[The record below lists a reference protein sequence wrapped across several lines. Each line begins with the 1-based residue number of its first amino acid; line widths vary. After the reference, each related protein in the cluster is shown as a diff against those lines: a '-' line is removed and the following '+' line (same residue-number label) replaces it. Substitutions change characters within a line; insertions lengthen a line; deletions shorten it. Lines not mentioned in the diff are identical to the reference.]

1 MKTVIQLS
9 YVQYYVQ
16 LMKRRYSM
24 TLDPSLMRKVDVL
37 VDGSRFRNRS
47 ETAEFLLKLGVEQFR
62 PERTAIILC
71 GGLETRIRPSPFST
85 PKPLLPIGYQALLEY
100 QIQYLKRFEFDR
112 IILAIG
118 FLQEQIVRY
127 FDEHKLGVRLRYS
140 FEKEPLDTGGAIK
153 NAESRVTSDFLTLLG
168 DVIFSELDLD
178 RLIYA
183 HKKANASATVVLA
196 KSRTPARFG
205 AVELDDQG
213 RVVDFVEKS
222 RKQPTGETWVNA
234 GVYVISPSTLSKIP
248 KGRRTSLELDIF
260 PKLMR
265 DGSIFGYK
273 HEGYWADVGTPED
286 YLRVQKDL
294 ITGVFKPHEAVA

>member
-1 MKTVIQLS
+1 
-9 YVQYYVQ
+9 
-16 LMKRRYSM
+16 M
-24 TLDPSLMRKVDVL
+24 TLDPSLMRKVDLL

-47 ETAEFLLKLGVEQFR
+47 ETAEVLLKIGVEQFR
-62 PERTAIILC
+62 PERTALILC

-127 FDEHKLGVRLRYS
+127 LDEHRLGVRLRYS

-153 NAESRVTSDFLTLLG
+153 NAESMINSDFLTLNG

-178 RLIYA
+178 KLIYA
-183 HKKANASATVVLA
+183 HKKSNANATVVLA
-196 KSRTPARFG
+196 KSTTPARFG
-205 AVELDDQG
+205 AVELDEQNKI
-213 RVVDFVEKS
+213 VNFVEKP
-222 RKQPTGETWVNA
+222 RRQTVGETWVNA
-234 GVYVISPSTLSKIP
+234 GVYVISPSALSKIP
-248 KGRRTSLELDIF
+248 KGRRTSLELDVF

-265 DGSIFGYK
+265 EGSIFGYR

-294 ITGVFKPHEAVA
+294 ITGIFKPQEVLA

>member
-1 MKTVIQLS
+1 
-9 YVQYYVQ
+9 
-16 LMKRRYSM
+16 MKRRYSM
-24 TLDPSLMRKVDVL
+24 TLDPSLMRKVDLL

-62 PERTAIILC
+62 PERTALILC

-127 FDEHKLGVRLRYS
+127 LDEHKLGVRLRYS

-153 NAESRVTSDFLTLLG
+153 NAESMISSDFLALNG

-183 HKKANASATVVLA
+183 HKKSNATATIVLA
-196 KSRTPARFG
+196 KSTTPARFG
-205 AVELDDQG
+205 AVELDEQNK
-213 RVVDFVEKS
+213 VVNFVEKP
-222 RKQPTGETWVNA
+222 RKQAAGETWVNA
-234 GVYVISPSTLSKIP
+234 GVYVISPSALSKIS
-248 KGRRTSLELDIF
+248 KGRRTSLELDVF

-265 DGSIFGYK
+265 EGSIFGYR
-273 HEGYWADVGTPED
+273 HQGYWADVGTPED

-294 ITGVFKPHEAVA
+294 ITGIFKPQEALT